1 MGKKER
7 FSLRK
12 YKVGLVSVLIG
23 AVFLAG
29 HVAADEV
36 NSTLQVNQ
44 VGIEQAV
51 QVVDSSQAVDETQVE
66 LAIEQTSEVSSQ
78 TVNQDGLNLSDN
90 QEASLPTENE
100 VTDNTQDKI
109 STVSNE
115 TLDSTP
121 QQEAS
126 QAKQPETPQ
135 SIDTDEQIK
144 VPEVWESG
152 YKGQGTVVAIID
164 SGLDVDH
171 DVLHITDPSKA
182 KYKSQEEM
190 DAAKAAAGIT
200 YGKWFNDKVIFGY
213 NYVDGN
219 TNLKE
224 GIEDSHGMHVTGIA
238 AGNPTQKAGDEYIYG
253 VAPEAQVIFLRV
265 FSDLKKTTGP
275 ALYVRA
281 IEDAVKLGA
290 DSINLSLGSTTGS
303 TANIEES
310 LLEAIEAAQ
319 RAGVT
324 VVISAGNDGA
334 FGDNQKPFAENID
347 YGLVGNPSTAKGAI
361 SVASY
366 NSDYTRGQA
375 ITFVGMENNAD
386 LNYGRC
392 PFSDPN
398 KSEKKFEIGRDYDYV
413 YVGTGTA
420 EEVQGVDLT
429 GKIALIKRGG
439 STFSEKIAKAIAQGA
454 EGVVIYNNDPQGAN
468 ISMSL
473 DDSAIAIPAVF
484 IPYKFGNALANGNYK
499 IRFSGNLEKFDNI
512 EAGHFSSFS
521 SWGLTSDGELKPD
534 VSAPG
539 GSIYSSF
546 NDGQYGLMS
555 GTSMAA
561 PHVTG
566 VVALVKQ
573 YLKEKYP
580 EKSDAEIAYL
590 VKALIM
596 SNAKAHY
603 DEQAGEFSSP
613 RQQGAGLVDTASAIS
628 SGLYLTSDDGYGSIT
643 LGNVGDTFNFDVTIH
658 NISDQ
663 DKTLTYETNLQTDAV
678 EDGKITLSPRH
689 LASIAGRTITVKANS
704 SEKVMITV
712 DARQFAELLT
722 KEMPNGY
729 YLEGFV
735 RFLDS
740 VDFAEV
746 VSLPFVGF
754 RGDFQNLAV
763 VEDPVYKLVSDGKE
777 GFYLKIDGDH
787 IVSGSDDTTALLT
800 NSTGSSRPIV
810 LGTYANNAGDFVL
823 HLDENGTTRL
833 AISPNNDGK
842 QDFVTF
848 KGVFLRNYTDASAAV
863 YAADDVN
870 FEHPLWQSETFS
882 GVKNYKSEKGSTAL
896 SSTIWYGDN
905 LDGKDLSDGSYKYVL
920 TYYPTVIGAQAQH
933 LAFDIIVDR
942 KNPVITTATY
952 DAASQNFNPR
962 KALDDG
968 SGVLRGR
975 VYYIDDHHTP
985 VYLEQNPDGSFT
997 LPLDA
1002 ASLENFY
1009 YVVEDFAGNTETAKV
1024 SDLVNVGNE
1033 SGRVTINLLD
1043 DQTNVASYVDY
1054 TFIVKDHDGNVIT
1067 DLKYYGNDLST
1078 VNLPFGD
1085 YTVELALYDTD
1096 AAELAG
1102 PTSQIIKLS
1111 DADSYKT
1118 VNFYVHMRNQAAL
1131 VLDFDKELPKGTT
1144 VSISNKNGKLTV
1156 IPAARYAKKD
1166 YGKNVYVGDYTL
1178 ELPLP
1183 VGYELY
1189 EDPHFTV
1196 VYGKQNHI
1204 AFSIIDKIALIAAT
1218 QAINGI
1224 ENEARYYNASLEK
1237 LLAYRDSLTSAQAIL
1252 SGKYTQVEVDAALQ
1266 TLQDAIEALDGKTTD
1281 FKALTEEDSQFQAE
1295 QEDPAYYNAGVA
1307 ARTTYDTQHRKANL
1321 VLAKGSVTQE
1331 EVDATLKKLKSA
1343 REALDGKATDFRAL
1357 SNLSNKSKV
1366 LKVTSAKYKNAS
1378 EPAKTAYDQALVEA
1392 QAVLSNSEATQGEV
1406 DAALANL
1413 KAAEA
1418 ELDGKEKQTT
1428 STQTELNDFIP
1439 KEVIKSETPPQ
1450 SMRTQSASEKG
1461 GEVVALGVNKRGL
1474 AGKSASALKQS
1485 KETAYLPTTS
1495 SQSESFL
1502 VSLGFIILAG
1512 VSLIWKNRKHVQE

>member
-36 NSTLQVNQ
+36 NSALQVNQ

-265 FSDLKKTTGP
+265 FSDFKNTTGP

-303 TANIEES
+303 TAES

-439 STFSEKIAKAIAQGA
+439 STFSEKIANAIAQGA
-454 EGVVIYNNDPQGAN
+454 EGVFIYNNDPQGAN

-628 SGLYLTSDDGYGSIT
+628 SGLYLTGDDGYGSIT

-663 DKTLTYETNLQTDAV
+663 DKTLTYETNL
-678 EDGKITLSPRH
+678 
-689 LASIAGRTITVKANS
+689 
-704 SEKVMITV
+704 
-712 DARQFAELLT
+712 
-722 KEMPNGY
+722 
-729 YLEGFV
+729 
-735 RFLDS
+735 
-740 VDFAEV
+740 
-746 VSLPFVGF
+746 
-754 RGDFQNLAV
+754 
-763 VEDPVYKLVSDGKE
+763 
-777 GFYLKIDGDH
+777 
-787 IVSGSDDTTALLT
+787 
-800 NSTGSSRPIV
+800 
-810 LGTYANNAGDFVL
+810 
-823 HLDENGTTRL
+823 
-833 AISPNNDGK
+833 
-842 QDFVTF
+842 
-848 KGVFLRNYTDASAAV
+848 
-863 YAADDVN
+863 
-870 FEHPLWQSETFS
+870 
-882 GVKNYKSEKGSTAL
+882 
-896 SSTIWYGDN
+896 
-905 LDGKDLSDGSYKYVL
+905 
-920 TYYPTVIGAQAQH
+920 
-933 LAFDIIVDR
+933 
-942 KNPVITTATY
+942 
-952 DAASQNFNPR
+952 
-962 KALDDG
+962 
-968 SGVLRGR
+968 
-975 VYYIDDHHTP
+975 
-985 VYLEQNPDGSFT
+985 
-997 LPLDA
+997 
-1002 ASLENFY
+1002 
-1009 YVVEDFAGNTETAKV
+1009 
-1024 SDLVNVGNE
+1024 
-1033 SGRVTINLLD
+1033 
-1043 DQTNVASYVDY
+1043 
-1054 TFIVKDHDGNVIT
+1054 
-1067 DLKYYGNDLST
+1067 
-1078 VNLPFGD
+1078 
-1085 YTVELALYDTD
+1085 
-1096 AAELAG
+1096 
-1102 PTSQIIKLS
+1102 
-1111 DADSYKT
+1111 
-1118 VNFYVHMRNQAAL
+1118 
-1131 VLDFDKELPKGTT
+1131 
-1144 VSISNKNGKLTV
+1144 
-1156 IPAARYAKKD
+1156 
-1166 YGKNVYVGDYTL
+1166 
-1178 ELPLP
+1178 
-1183 VGYELY
+1183 
-1189 EDPHFTV
+1189 
-1196 VYGKQNHI
+1196 
-1204 AFSIIDKIALIAAT
+1204 
-1218 QAINGI
+1218 
-1224 ENEARYYNASLEK
+1224 
-1237 LLAYRDSLTSAQAIL
+1237 
-1252 SGKYTQVEVDAALQ
+1252 
-1266 TLQDAIEALDGKTTD
+1266 
-1281 FKALTEEDSQFQAE
+1281 
-1295 QEDPAYYNAGVA
+1295 
-1307 ARTTYDTQHRKANL
+1307 
-1321 VLAKGSVTQE
+1321 
-1331 EVDATLKKLKSA
+1331 
-1343 REALDGKATDFRAL
+1343 
-1357 SNLSNKSKV
+1357 
-1366 LKVTSAKYKNAS
+1366 
-1378 EPAKTAYDQALVEA
+1378 
-1392 QAVLSNSEATQGEV
+1392 
-1406 DAALANL
+1406 
-1413 KAAEA
+1413 
-1418 ELDGKEKQTT
+1418 
-1428 STQTELNDFIP
+1428 
-1439 KEVIKSETPPQ
+1439 
-1450 SMRTQSASEKG
+1450 
-1461 GEVVALGVNKRGL
+1461 
-1474 AGKSASALKQS
+1474 
-1485 KETAYLPTTS
+1485 
-1495 SQSESFL
+1495 
-1502 VSLGFIILAG
+1502 
-1512 VSLIWKNRKHVQE
+1512 

>member
-36 NSTLQVNQ
+36 NSALQVNQ

-265 FSDLKKTTGP
+265 FSDFKNTTGP

-420 EEVQGVDLT
+420 EEVQEVDLT

-439 STFSEKIAKAIAQGA
+439 STFSEKIANAIAQGA
-454 EGVVIYNNDPQGAN
+454 EGVFIYNNDPQGAN

-555 GTSMAA
+555 DTSMAA

-628 SGLYLTSDDGYGSIT
+628 SGLYLTGDDGYGSIT

-754 RGDFQNLAV
+754 RGDFQNLTV

-777 GFYLKIDGDH
+777 GFYLEIDGDH

-800 NSTGSSRPIV
+800 NSTDSSRQIV

-842 QDFVTF
+842 QDFVAF
-848 KGVFLRNYTDASAAV
+848 KGVFLRN
-863 YAADDVN
+863 
-870 FEHPLWQSETFS
+870 
-882 GVKNYKSEKGSTAL
+882 
-896 SSTIWYGDN
+896 
-905 LDGKDLSDGSYKYVL
+905 
-920 TYYPTVIGAQAQH
+920 
-933 LAFDIIVDR
+933 
-942 KNPVITTATY
+942 
-952 DAASQNFNPR
+952 
-962 KALDDG
+962 
-968 SGVLRGR
+968 
-975 VYYIDDHHTP
+975 
-985 VYLEQNPDGSFT
+985 
-997 LPLDA
+997 
-1002 ASLENFY
+1002 
-1009 YVVEDFAGNTETAKV
+1009 
-1024 SDLVNVGNE
+1024 
-1033 SGRVTINLLD
+1033 
-1043 DQTNVASYVDY
+1043 
-1054 TFIVKDHDGNVIT
+1054 
-1067 DLKYYGNDLST
+1067 
-1078 VNLPFGD
+1078 

-1204 AFSIIDKIALIAAT
+1204 AFSIIDKTALIAET

-1237 LLAYRDSLTSAQAIL
+1237 LLAYRDALTSAQAIL

-1307 ARTTYDTQHRKANL
+1307 ARTTYDTQHRKVNL

-1378 EPAKTAYDQALVEA
+1378 EPAKTAYNQALVEA

-1495 SQSESFL
+1495 SQLESFL

-1512 VSLIWKNRKHVQE
+1512 VSLIWKN

>member
-1 MGKKER
+1 M
-7 FSLRK
+7 
-12 YKVGLVSVLIG
+12 VSVLIG

-36 NSTLQVNQ
+36 NSALQVNQ

-66 LAIEQTSEVSSQ
+66 LATEKTSEVSSQ

-224 GIEDSHGMHVTGIA
+224 EIEDSHGMHVTGIA

-265 FSDLKKTTGP
+265 FSDFKNTTGP

-347 YGLVGNPSTAKGAI
+347 YGLVGNPSTAKGPI

-439 STFSEKIAKAIAQGA
+439 STFSEKIANAIAQGA
-454 EGVVIYNNDPQGAN
+454 EGVFIYNNDPQGAN

-499 IRFSGNLEKFDNI
+499 IRFSGNLKKFDNI

-628 SGLYLTSDDGYGSIT
+628 SGLYLTGDDGYGSIT

-663 DKTLTYETNLQTDAV
+663 DKTLTYETNL
-678 EDGKITLSPRH
+678 
-689 LASIAGRTITVKANS
+689 
-704 SEKVMITV
+704 
-712 DARQFAELLT
+712 
-722 KEMPNGY
+722 
-729 YLEGFV
+729 
-735 RFLDS
+735 
-740 VDFAEV
+740 
-746 VSLPFVGF
+746 
-754 RGDFQNLAV
+754 
-763 VEDPVYKLVSDGKE
+763 
-777 GFYLKIDGDH
+777 
-787 IVSGSDDTTALLT
+787 
-800 NSTGSSRPIV
+800 
-810 LGTYANNAGDFVL
+810 
-823 HLDENGTTRL
+823 
-833 AISPNNDGK
+833 
-842 QDFVTF
+842 
-848 KGVFLRNYTDASAAV
+848 
-863 YAADDVN
+863 
-870 FEHPLWQSETFS
+870 
-882 GVKNYKSEKGSTAL
+882 
-896 SSTIWYGDN
+896 
-905 LDGKDLSDGSYKYVL
+905 
-920 TYYPTVIGAQAQH
+920 
-933 LAFDIIVDR
+933 
-942 KNPVITTATY
+942 
-952 DAASQNFNPR
+952 
-962 KALDDG
+962 
-968 SGVLRGR
+968 
-975 VYYIDDHHTP
+975 
-985 VYLEQNPDGSFT
+985 
-997 LPLDA
+997 
-1002 ASLENFY
+1002 
-1009 YVVEDFAGNTETAKV
+1009 
-1024 SDLVNVGNE
+1024 
-1033 SGRVTINLLD
+1033 
-1043 DQTNVASYVDY
+1043 
-1054 TFIVKDHDGNVIT
+1054 
-1067 DLKYYGNDLST
+1067 
-1078 VNLPFGD
+1078 
-1085 YTVELALYDTD
+1085 
-1096 AAELAG
+1096 
-1102 PTSQIIKLS
+1102 
-1111 DADSYKT
+1111 
-1118 VNFYVHMRNQAAL
+1118 
-1131 VLDFDKELPKGTT
+1131 
-1144 VSISNKNGKLTV
+1144 
-1156 IPAARYAKKD
+1156 
-1166 YGKNVYVGDYTL
+1166 
-1178 ELPLP
+1178 
-1183 VGYELY
+1183 
-1189 EDPHFTV
+1189 
-1196 VYGKQNHI
+1196 
-1204 AFSIIDKIALIAAT
+1204 
-1218 QAINGI
+1218 
-1224 ENEARYYNASLEK
+1224 
-1237 LLAYRDSLTSAQAIL
+1237 
-1252 SGKYTQVEVDAALQ
+1252 
-1266 TLQDAIEALDGKTTD
+1266 
-1281 FKALTEEDSQFQAE
+1281 
-1295 QEDPAYYNAGVA
+1295 
-1307 ARTTYDTQHRKANL
+1307 
-1321 VLAKGSVTQE
+1321 
-1331 EVDATLKKLKSA
+1331 
-1343 REALDGKATDFRAL
+1343 
-1357 SNLSNKSKV
+1357 
-1366 LKVTSAKYKNAS
+1366 
-1378 EPAKTAYDQALVEA
+1378 
-1392 QAVLSNSEATQGEV
+1392 
-1406 DAALANL
+1406 
-1413 KAAEA
+1413 
-1418 ELDGKEKQTT
+1418 
-1428 STQTELNDFIP
+1428 
-1439 KEVIKSETPPQ
+1439 
-1450 SMRTQSASEKG
+1450 
-1461 GEVVALGVNKRGL
+1461 
-1474 AGKSASALKQS
+1474 
-1485 KETAYLPTTS
+1485 
-1495 SQSESFL
+1495 
-1502 VSLGFIILAG
+1502 
-1512 VSLIWKNRKHVQE
+1512 

>member
-1 MGKKER
+1 M
-7 FSLRK
+7 
-12 YKVGLVSVLIG
+12 
-23 AVFLAG
+23 
-29 HVAADEV
+29 
-36 NSTLQVNQ
+36 
-44 VGIEQAV
+44 
-51 QVVDSSQAVDETQVE
+51 
-66 LAIEQTSEVSSQ
+66 
-78 TVNQDGLNLSDN
+78 
-90 QEASLPTENE
+90 
-100 VTDNTQDKI
+100 
-109 STVSNE
+109 
-115 TLDSTP
+115 
-121 QQEAS
+121 
-126 QAKQPETPQ
+126 
-135 SIDTDEQIK
+135 
-144 VPEVWESG
+144 
-152 YKGQGTVVAIID
+152 
-164 SGLDVDH
+164 
-171 DVLHITDPSKA
+171 
-182 KYKSQEEM
+182 
-190 DAAKAAAGIT
+190 
-200 YGKWFNDKVIFGY
+200 
-213 NYVDGN
+213 
-219 TNLKE
+219 
-224 GIEDSHGMHVTGIA
+224 
-238 AGNPTQKAGDEYIYG
+238 
-253 VAPEAQVIFLRV
+253 
-265 FSDLKKTTGP
+265 
-275 ALYVRA
+275 
-281 IEDAVKLGA
+281 
-290 DSINLSLGSTTGS
+290 
-303 TANIEES
+303 
-310 LLEAIEAAQ
+310 
-319 RAGVT
+319 
-324 VVISAGNDGA
+324 
-334 FGDNQKPFAENID
+334 
-347 YGLVGNPSTAKGAI
+347 
-361 SVASY
+361 
-366 NSDYTRGQA
+366 
-375 ITFVGMENNAD
+375 
-386 LNYGRC
+386 
-392 PFSDPN
+392 
-398 KSEKKFEIGRDYDYV
+398 
-413 YVGTGTA
+413 
-420 EEVQGVDLT
+420 
-429 GKIALIKRGG
+429 
-439 STFSEKIAKAIAQGA
+439 
-454 EGVVIYNNDPQGAN
+454 
-468 ISMSL
+468 
-473 DDSAIAIPAVF
+473 
-484 IPYKFGNALANGNYK
+484 
-499 IRFSGNLEKFDNI
+499 
-512 EAGHFSSFS
+512 
-521 SWGLTSDGELKPD
+521 
-534 VSAPG
+534 
-539 GSIYSSF
+539 
-546 NDGQYGLMS
+546 
-555 GTSMAA
+555 
-561 PHVTG
+561 
-566 VVALVKQ
+566 
-573 YLKEKYP
+573 
-580 EKSDAEIAYL
+580 
-590 VKALIM
+590 
-596 SNAKAHY
+596 
-603 DEQAGEFSSP
+603 
-613 RQQGAGLVDTASAIS
+613 
-628 SGLYLTSDDGYGSIT
+628 
-643 LGNVGDTFNFDVTIH
+643 
-658 NISDQ
+658 
-663 DKTLTYETNLQTDAV
+663 
-678 EDGKITLSPRH
+678 
-689 LASIAGRTITVKANS
+689 ASIAGRTITVKANS

-754 RGDFQNLAV
+754 RGGDFQNLAV

-777 GFYLKIDGDH
+777 GFYLEIDGDH

-800 NSTGSSRPIV
+800 NSTDSSRQIV

-842 QDFVTF
+842 QDFVAF
-848 KGVFLRNYTDASAAV
+848 KGVFLRN
-863 YAADDVN
+863 
-870 FEHPLWQSETFS
+870 
-882 GVKNYKSEKGSTAL
+882 
-896 SSTIWYGDN
+896 
-905 LDGKDLSDGSYKYVL
+905 
-920 TYYPTVIGAQAQH
+920 
-933 LAFDIIVDR
+933 
-942 KNPVITTATY
+942 
-952 DAASQNFNPR
+952 
-962 KALDDG
+962 
-968 SGVLRGR
+968 
-975 VYYIDDHHTP
+975 
-985 VYLEQNPDGSFT
+985 
-997 LPLDA
+997 
-1002 ASLENFY
+1002 
-1009 YVVEDFAGNTETAKV
+1009 
-1024 SDLVNVGNE
+1024 
-1033 SGRVTINLLD
+1033 
-1043 DQTNVASYVDY
+1043 
-1054 TFIVKDHDGNVIT
+1054 
-1067 DLKYYGNDLST
+1067 
-1078 VNLPFGD
+1078 

-1204 AFSIIDKIALIAAT
+1204 AFSIIDKTALIAET

-1237 LLAYRDSLTSAQAIL
+1237 LLAYRDALTSAQAIL
-1252 SGKYTQVEVDAALQ
+1252 SVKYTQVEVDAALQ

-1307 ARTTYDTQHRKANL
+1307 ARTTYDTQHRKVNL

-1378 EPAKTAYDQALVEA
+1378 EPAKTAYNQALVEA

-1512 VSLIWKNRKHVQE
+1512 VSLIWKN

>member
-1 MGKKER
+1 MKIFQGKEDGNDYVASFFGLSGSGKSTSTHAKHNGKYDIKVLHDDAFVISEKDGSSIALEPSYFDKTNDYPTGHPEQDFFVTVQNCGVTLDENGRKKLMTEDIRNGNGRTVRSR
-7 FSLRK
+7 FATPNR
-12 YKVGLVSVLIG
+12 VD
-23 AVFLAG
+23 
-29 HVAADEV
+29 H
-36 NSTLQVNQ
+36 
-44 VGIEQAV
+44 IE
-51 QVVDSSQAVDETQVE
+51 EPIN
-66 LAIEQTSEVSSQ
+66 AIFWIMK
-78 TVNQDGLNLSDN
+78 DD
-90 QEASLPTENE
+90 SLPP
-100 VTDNTQDKI
+100 
-109 STVSNE
+109 
-115 TLDSTP
+115 L
-121 QQEAS
+121 
-126 QAKQPETPQ
+126 
-135 SIDTDEQIK
+135 IK
-144 VPEVWESG
+144 VN
-152 YKGQGTVVAIID
+152 
-164 SGLDVDH
+164 
-171 DVLHITDPSKA
+171 DPL
-182 KYKSQEEM
+182 M
-190 DAAKAAAGIT
+190 AATMGCTLMTKR
-200 YGKWFNDKVIFGY
+200 
-213 NYVDGN
+213 
-219 TNLKE
+219 
-224 GIEDSHGMHVTGIA
+224 S
-238 AGNPTQKAGDEYIYG
+238 
-253 VAPEAQVIFLRV
+253 
-265 FSDLKKTTGP
+265 S
-275 ALYVRA
+275 
-281 IEDAVKLGA
+281 
-290 DSINLSLGSTTGS
+290 
-303 TANIEES
+303 
-310 LLEAIEAAQ
+310 
-319 RAGVT
+319 
-324 VVISAGNDGA
+324 
-334 FGDNQKPFAENID
+334 AENID

-429 GKIALIKRGG
+429 GKIALIKRGS
-439 STFSEKIAKAIAQGA
+439 STFSEKIANAIAQGA

-663 DKTLTYETNLQTDAV
+663 DKTLIYETNLQTDAV

-882 GVKNYKSEKGSTAL
+882 GVKNYKSERGSTAL

-920 TYYPTVIGAQAQH
+920 TYYPTIIGAQTQH

-975 VYYIDDHHTP
+975 VYYIDDHYTP

-1002 ASLENFY
+1002 ASLEDFY

-1033 SGRVTINLLD
+1033 SGSVTINLLD
-1043 DQTNVASYVDY
+1043 GQTNVASYVDY

-1204 AFSIIDKIALIAAT
+1204 ACSIIDKTALIAET

-1224 ENEARYYNASLEK
+1224 ENEACYYNASLEK
-1237 LLAYRDSLTSAQAIL
+1237 LLAYRDALTSAQANL
-1252 SGKYTQVEVDAALQ
+1252 SVKYTQVEVDAALQ

-1307 ARTTYDTQHRKANL
+1307 ARTTYDTQHRKVNL

-1378 EPAKTAYDQALVEA
+1378 EPAKTAYNQALVEA

-1474 AGKSASALKQS
+1474 AGKSASPLKQS

>member
-36 NSTLQVNQ
+36 NSALQVNQ

-66 LAIEQTSEVSSQ
+66 LATEQTSEVSSQ

-265 FSDLKKTTGP
+265 FSDFKNTTGP

-281 IEDAVKLGA
+281 IEDAVNLGA

-303 TANIEES
+303 TAES

-439 STFSEKIAKAIAQGA
+439 STFSEKIANAIAQGA
-454 EGVVIYNNDPQGAN
+454 EGVFIYNNDPQGAN

-628 SGLYLTSDDGYGSIT
+628 SGLYLTGDDGYGSIT

-663 DKTLTYETNLQTDAV
+663 DKTLTYETNL
-678 EDGKITLSPRH
+678 
-689 LASIAGRTITVKANS
+689 
-704 SEKVMITV
+704 
-712 DARQFAELLT
+712 
-722 KEMPNGY
+722 
-729 YLEGFV
+729 
-735 RFLDS
+735 
-740 VDFAEV
+740 
-746 VSLPFVGF
+746 
-754 RGDFQNLAV
+754 
-763 VEDPVYKLVSDGKE
+763 
-777 GFYLKIDGDH
+777 
-787 IVSGSDDTTALLT
+787 
-800 NSTGSSRPIV
+800 
-810 LGTYANNAGDFVL
+810 
-823 HLDENGTTRL
+823 
-833 AISPNNDGK
+833 
-842 QDFVTF
+842 
-848 KGVFLRNYTDASAAV
+848 
-863 YAADDVN
+863 
-870 FEHPLWQSETFS
+870 
-882 GVKNYKSEKGSTAL
+882 
-896 SSTIWYGDN
+896 
-905 LDGKDLSDGSYKYVL
+905 
-920 TYYPTVIGAQAQH
+920 
-933 LAFDIIVDR
+933 
-942 KNPVITTATY
+942 
-952 DAASQNFNPR
+952 
-962 KALDDG
+962 
-968 SGVLRGR
+968 
-975 VYYIDDHHTP
+975 
-985 VYLEQNPDGSFT
+985 
-997 LPLDA
+997 
-1002 ASLENFY
+1002 
-1009 YVVEDFAGNTETAKV
+1009 
-1024 SDLVNVGNE
+1024 
-1033 SGRVTINLLD
+1033 
-1043 DQTNVASYVDY
+1043 
-1054 TFIVKDHDGNVIT
+1054 
-1067 DLKYYGNDLST
+1067 
-1078 VNLPFGD
+1078 
-1085 YTVELALYDTD
+1085 
-1096 AAELAG
+1096 
-1102 PTSQIIKLS
+1102 
-1111 DADSYKT
+1111 
-1118 VNFYVHMRNQAAL
+1118 
-1131 VLDFDKELPKGTT
+1131 
-1144 VSISNKNGKLTV
+1144 
-1156 IPAARYAKKD
+1156 
-1166 YGKNVYVGDYTL
+1166 
-1178 ELPLP
+1178 
-1183 VGYELY
+1183 
-1189 EDPHFTV
+1189 
-1196 VYGKQNHI
+1196 
-1204 AFSIIDKIALIAAT
+1204 
-1218 QAINGI
+1218 
-1224 ENEARYYNASLEK
+1224 
-1237 LLAYRDSLTSAQAIL
+1237 
-1252 SGKYTQVEVDAALQ
+1252 
-1266 TLQDAIEALDGKTTD
+1266 
-1281 FKALTEEDSQFQAE
+1281 
-1295 QEDPAYYNAGVA
+1295 
-1307 ARTTYDTQHRKANL
+1307 
-1321 VLAKGSVTQE
+1321 
-1331 EVDATLKKLKSA
+1331 
-1343 REALDGKATDFRAL
+1343 
-1357 SNLSNKSKV
+1357 
-1366 LKVTSAKYKNAS
+1366 
-1378 EPAKTAYDQALVEA
+1378 
-1392 QAVLSNSEATQGEV
+1392 
-1406 DAALANL
+1406 
-1413 KAAEA
+1413 
-1418 ELDGKEKQTT
+1418 
-1428 STQTELNDFIP
+1428 
-1439 KEVIKSETPPQ
+1439 
-1450 SMRTQSASEKG
+1450 
-1461 GEVVALGVNKRGL
+1461 
-1474 AGKSASALKQS
+1474 
-1485 KETAYLPTTS
+1485 
-1495 SQSESFL
+1495 
-1502 VSLGFIILAG
+1502 
-1512 VSLIWKNRKHVQE
+1512 

>member
-1 MGKKER
+1 M
-7 FSLRK
+7 
-12 YKVGLVSVLIG
+12 VSVLIG

-36 NSTLQVNQ
+36 NSALQVNQ

-66 LAIEQTSEVSSQ
+66 LATEQTSEVSSQ

-265 FSDLKKTTGP
+265 FSDFKNTTGP

-281 IEDAVKLGA
+281 IEDAVNLGA

-303 TANIEES
+303 TAES

-429 GKIALIKRGG
+429 GKIALIKRGS
-439 STFSEKIAKAIAQGA
+439 STFSEKIANAIAQGA

-628 SGLYLTSDDGYGSIT
+628 SGLYLTGDDGYGSIT

-777 GFYLKIDGDH
+777 GFYLEIDGDH

-800 NSTGSSRPIV
+800 NSTDSSRQIV

-842 QDFVTF
+842 QDFVAF

-882 GVKNYKSEKGSTAL
+882 GVKNYKSERGSTAL

-920 TYYPTVIGAQAQH
+920 TYYPTVIGAQTQH

-975 VYYIDDHHTP
+975 VYYIDDHYTP

-1002 ASLENFY
+1002 ASLEDFY
-1009 YVVEDFAGNTETAKV
+1009 YVVEDFASNTETAKV

-1043 DQTNVASYVDY
+1043 GQTNVASYVDY

-1204 AFSIIDKIALIAAT
+1204 AFSIIDKTALIAET

-1237 LLAYRDSLTSAQAIL
+1237 LLAYRDALTSAQAIL
-1252 SGKYTQVEVDAALQ
+1252 SGKDTQVEVDAALQ

-1307 ARTTYDTQHRKANL
+1307 ARTTYDTQHRKVNL

-1378 EPAKTAYDQALVEA
+1378 EPAKTAY
-1392 QAVLSNSEATQGEV
+1392 N
-1406 DAALANL
+1406 
-1413 KAAEA
+1413 
-1418 ELDGKEKQTT
+1418 
-1428 STQTELNDFIP
+1428 
-1439 KEVIKSETPPQ
+1439 
-1450 SMRTQSASEKG
+1450 
-1461 GEVVALGVNKRGL
+1461 
-1474 AGKSASALKQS
+1474 
-1485 KETAYLPTTS
+1485 
-1495 SQSESFL
+1495 
-1502 VSLGFIILAG
+1502 
-1512 VSLIWKNRKHVQE
+1512 